1 MPRTAAK
8 IAISLDAG
16 LLESVGRVQRATGES
31 RSAVLARAVRLLVRE
46 EERRAQVDEYV
57 AAYRRV
63 PESIRDVATARTL
76 AKRSFA
82 HVAWDDE

>member
-1 MPRTAAK
+1 
-8 IAISLDAG
+8 
-16 LLESVGRVQRATGES
+16 
-31 RSAVLARAVRLLVRE
+31 VRE

-63 PESIRDVATARTL
+63 PESSRDVATARTL
-76 AKRSFA
+76 AKRSLA